1 MLVAFGCGTD
11 DRAFKSNISEG
22 IIEYQVTYPELDS
35 DNIMLE
41 MLPSKMV
48 MKFKDNNYK
57 SKLETTAG
65 IVEMSVMA
73 DYETQKMYNLVK
85 IFSDRYAL
93 ELDKDAAIALTNKLP
108 QFDLVFK
115 DDAMKIA
122 DANCQKAELDF
133 GGNRENYVFYY
144 TDEIDLKNPNWCT
157 PYNGIEG
164 VLLDYRI
171 ENYGMNMHLR
181 ATRIVPQVI
190 DDSEFEITDDYEFL
204 SPLEFDKLVVKN
216 MEIFME

>member
-48 MKFKDNNYK
+48 MKFKDNKYK